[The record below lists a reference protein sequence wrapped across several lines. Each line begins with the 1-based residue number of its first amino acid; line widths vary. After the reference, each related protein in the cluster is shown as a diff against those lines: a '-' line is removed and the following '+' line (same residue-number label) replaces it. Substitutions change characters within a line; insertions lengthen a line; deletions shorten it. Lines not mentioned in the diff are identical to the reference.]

1 MNNLIQV
8 SLSNALQK
16 MVLKVSLLKI
26 GFLKNILIRM
36 FIKHYEIEMNDYPRK
51 SSHQYKHFN
60 DFFTREILPDKRP
73 IDRSE
78 NSLIAPSDG
87 KIVEFGKIEEGRLIQ
102 IKGMEYELSGLLNN
116 DEMLSLNYER
126 GSFISIYL
134 APFNYHRIHAPLEG
148 NLEQAIMV
156 PGEMNRVDL
165 KALSDI
171 ESLYTKNQRLI
182 AKFEGP
188 IFDCILIMVA
198 ARNVA
203 SMTYEMKT
211 EAFKKGDEVG
221 RFNLGSTVVILLP
234 NETEIEWTPN
244 VSFGNNVKVGEKIA
258 QLSKIK

>member
-16 MVLKVSLLKI
+16 IVLTVSLLKI
-26 GFLKNILIRM
+26 GILKNVLIRM
-36 FIKHYEIEMNDYPRK
+36 FIKHYEIDMNDYPRK
-51 SSHQYKHFN
+51 SCHQYKHFN
-60 DFFTREILPDKRP
+60 DFFTREILTNKRP
-73 IDRSE
+73 IDKSE
-78 NSLIAPSDG
+78 NALISPADG
-87 KIVEFGKIEEGRLIQ
+87 KIIEHGNIEEGKLIQ
-102 IKGMEYELSGLLNN
+102 IKGMKYALCRLLDN
-116 DEMLSLNYER
+116 DRMLSENYEN

-134 APFNYHRIHAPLEG
+134 APFNYHRIHTPLEG

-182 AKFEGP
+182 AKFKGP
-188 IFDCILIMVA
+188 DFDCILIMVA

-203 SMTYEMKT
+203 SMTYEKKS
-211 EAFKKGDEVG
+211 EAFSKGDEFG

-234 NETEIEWTPN
+234 NETEIEWAPN
-244 VSFGNNVKVGEKIA
+244 VSFGNNVKLGEKIA